1 MQSIDYHGK
10 ITKRRL
16 EKCKDICRTW
26 CDLQYRYAEIL
37 NNTDSVINFETN
49 VPILDSLTSDFLV
62 LFENNTYKVYEC
74 IERKNLRKPSYITKL
89 QMSQEYWLKKG
100 YDWGVVTNAEE

>member
-1 MQSIDYHGK
+1 MQSINYHGK

-49 VPILDSLTSDFLV
+49 VPILDSLTSDFTNRQMQIAV
-62 LFENNTYKVYEC
+62 IISILF
-74 IERKNLRKPSYITKL
+74 
-89 QMSQEYWLKKG
+89 Q
-100 YDWGVVTNAEE
+100 

>member
-1 MQSIDYHGK
+1 MQSINYHGK

-62 LFENNTYKVYEC
+62 LFENNTYEKYQE
-74 IERKNLRKPSYITKL
+74 IEKGLLNQYKESEL
-89 QMSQEYWLKKG
+89 QAKIDLNKQIKG
-100 YDWGVVTNAEE
+100 VLDGKRV